1 MLAGRESDPAAFDF
15 ISRWQLAVSLET
27 VWDTLVDFKSWPEW
41 WPGLQSVVETAEGD
55 ADGIGQRAVSRWRG
69 PIGYSIEYEIETID
83 RQYLKCLKGRAS
95 GELSGSGTWHITPIA
110 DLEVPERIWTMIV
123 FEWNVVATKK
133 WMQLL
138 NPVARP
144 VFVYSHDYVMER
156 GANGMA
162 EYLGCE
168 IRGFATGRL
177 AHTSST

>member
-1 MLAGRESDPAAFDF
+1 MFSGRESNPATFDF

-27 VWDTLVDFKSWPEW
+27 VWDTLVDFHSWPEW
-41 WPGLQSVVETAEGD
+41 WPGLQTVVETAEGD

-69 PIGYSIEYEIETID
+69 PVGYSIEYEIETVE
-83 RQYLKCLKGRAS
+83 RQYLKCLKGKAS

-123 FEWNVVATKK
+123 FEWNVTATKK

-156 GANGMA
+156 GAQGMA
-162 EYLGCE
+162 EYLDCE

-177 AHTSST
+177 APTRST